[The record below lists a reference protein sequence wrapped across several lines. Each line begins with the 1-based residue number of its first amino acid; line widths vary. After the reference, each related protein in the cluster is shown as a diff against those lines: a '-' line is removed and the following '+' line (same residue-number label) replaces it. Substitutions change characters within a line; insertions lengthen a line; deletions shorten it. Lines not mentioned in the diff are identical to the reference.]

1 MSAIFIDGQLAHY
14 EVIGR
19 GKPILFIHGWVGS
32 WRYWVPTMQSISTTK
47 RTYAL
52 DLWGFGDSAKNNRYS
67 IKHQTDLIA
76 SFINQIGFSQVSIIG
91 HGLGAILAYE
101 VEASY
106 PDLVEKIMTIAFP
119 LKQSLLNHKLL
130 SGESIGL
137 FEKLLGKGVEMD
149 AVRKDEPKND
159 PNAVKISL
167 NELENLEIQNLWK
180 TLSKT
185 NLMVFGQKDPVVH
198 LPEIDDFPKLPT
210 NFHTISFD
218 NSGHFPMLDES
229 SKFSRLLSEFLEL
242 GEDDSPKNLEIKE
255 KWQRKIR

>member
-32 WRYWVPTMQSISTTK
+32 WRYWVSTMQSISMTN

-67 IKHQTDLIA
+67 LKHQTDLIG
-76 SFINQIGFSQVSIIG
+76 SFINQIGLSQVSIIG

-119 LKQSLLNHKLL
+119 LKPSLLNHKFL

-137 FEKLLGKGVEMD
+137 VEKLLGKGVELD
-149 AVRKDEPKND
+149 AFRKDELKND
-159 PNAVKISL
+159 PMAVKISL
-167 NELENLEIQNLWK
+167 NELENLEFPNHWK
-180 TLSKT
+180 SYSKT
-185 NLMVFGQKDPVVH
+185 NLMVFGQKDPVVQ
-198 LPEIDDFPKLPT
+198 LPEIDDFPILPT
-210 NFHTISFD
+210 NIHTIIFD

-242 GEDDSPKNLEIKE
+242 GEDDSPKNLQIKE
-255 KWQRKIR
+255 KWQRKVR